1 MVSSKAK
8 LLILTVIAGAALL
21 ACSRNS
27 SPVVGITCSRSGSGS
42 TLLPTTYS
50 SALSRAGAVPL
61 VIPTVEDE
69 AQAAA
74 VLEALDGIMFSGGE
88 DVDPARYSAKPS
100 PALGPLNKTR
110 DGFEF
115 RLIALARERRLPLF
129 GVCRGLQAINVAF
142 GGTLWQDIPTEH
154 PSRSNHRKVEHKI
167 AIEPGSRLAKA
178 LKRKTM
184 TVNSTHH
191 QSVKDPAPGFRI
203 AARAP
208 DGVVEAIES
217 DDYPAVAV
225 QFHPERMRKGN
236 GKSVLARIF
245 ANADILFPGLAGKIR
260 GDSAGNPRK

>member
-1 MVSSKAK
+1 MARSAAAAASVAAALAAHARPMVIGIAETCPAASE
-8 LLILTVIAGAALL
+8 TVSVGVNYALAVSESGNIPFVIPRFGDDAQLGAALDRVDVLFL
-21 ACSRNS
+21 A
-27 SPVVGITCSRSGSGS
+27 
-42 TLLPTTYS
+42 
-50 SALSRAGAVPL
+50 
-61 VIPTVEDE
+61 
-69 AQAAA
+69 
-74 VLEALDGIMFSGGE
+74 GGE

-110 DGFEF
+110 DDFEF

-245 ANADILFPGLAGKIR
+245 ANADILFPCLAGKIR